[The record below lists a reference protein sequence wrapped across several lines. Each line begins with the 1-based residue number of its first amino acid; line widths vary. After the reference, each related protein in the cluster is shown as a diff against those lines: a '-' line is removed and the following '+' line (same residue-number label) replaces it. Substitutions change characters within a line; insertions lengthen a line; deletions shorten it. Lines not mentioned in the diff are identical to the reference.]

1 MKKALLSLLTLFFL
15 SFTIA
20 QNNPLINTPNLS
32 PDGQKMAFNYQGDIW
47 TVSINGQN
55 LKRLTIHEAYD
66 ANPKWSAD
74 GKSIAFQSDR
84 FGNNDVFT
92 IDANGGI
99 PNRITFHSASD
110 VVTDFTSEGTILFAT
125 SRNYVQLE
133 REPEIHSVN
142 ANGGTPFR
150 LLNAVGFDATMSPN
164 KKMIAFTRG
173 SCRIEREAY
182 QGPANR
188 DVWIYNIAAKTFHEL
203 TNFQGQDLAPQWA
216 NDSTIYFQSARSGV
230 YNVHKLNIDENG
242 NKVGA
247 IEQISS
253 LKDLGLFSFDLSLNG
268 KDIVMVSGDKTWLLN
283 AETKDA
289 TPINIIINSDYRF
302 DPSERKTFSGNASEV
317 EVSPN
322 GKYSAI
328 VIRGEIFI
336 TENDTKKSK
345 TVNVSN
351 SPNRDIDISWLND
364 ATLLFVSDRDGL
376 NNIYAVSSNDEN
388 NDNIFTS
395 LKHKVTKL
403 TNSKAGISAPRIA
416 PNKKSIAFTE
426 GNGKLMIAS
435 ISENGKISNAKT
447 LVDSWD
453 TPSGVAWSPDSK
465 WVSYSLSDLYFNE
478 EVYIHKADNSKKPV
492 NISMHPKADGGAI
505 WSADGSKIA
514 FSSNRNN
521 GDHDVWFVWLRKK
534 DWEKTRQDWEE
545 TPDEES
551 KKDEKSKDDKSKDNK
566 VADII
571 IDFDKIHE
579 RQTQVTSLT
588 GGEYLTAISKD
599 GETFYYITGNS
610 GRGDAQVTS
619 DLFSIKWDGKD
630 KKDVTKGGTSP
641 RNVVLTPKNDYLYYL
656 GRGKISR
663 IKVAG
668 LKKESIPFS
677 AKMVINYEEESNQIF
692 EEAWHVIKD
701 RFYDPNHHGKDWEV
715 LKKTYKPLAMKAST
729 RTDFKTIFNQM
740 LGQINAS
747 HMGMYR
753 GEERKSVQRESTG
766 ILGLEFK
773 STSNGNLAIS
783 KIVENSAAT
792 REASKLFI
800 GDIINS
806 INGQKVSAKENIY
819 EHLIATNNEKIILGV
834 TSNGV
839 SKEVVIRPK
848 SSARTD
854 NYNAWVNEQ
863 KRLTE
868 KYSGG
873 KLGYI
878 HIQGMNWPSFER
890 FERELAAAGDGK
902 EGIVIDVRYN
912 GGGWTTDYL
921 MAVLNVKQ
929 HAYTVPRGSVK
940 NVEKE
945 QKGFT
950 KYYPYSERLPLAA
963 WTKPSIAL
971 CNENSYSNAE
981 IFSHAYKELG
991 LGTLVGQPTFG
1002 AVISTGGH
1010 TLIDGS
1016 YVRVPFRGWFVKSS
1030 EKNMDF
1036 TPAMP
1041 DILVE
1046 NAPDDKANGKDSQLK
1061 RAVDELLKQL

>member
-1 MKKALLSLLTLFFL
+1 MKKLLLSLIMLITI
-15 SFTIA
+15 SISIA
-20 QNNPLINTPNLS
+20 QNNPLINTPSLS
-32 PDGQKMAFNYQGDIW
+32 PNGQSLAFNYQGDIW
-47 TVSINGQN
+47 TVSINGEN

-74 GKSIAFQSDR
+74 GKKIAFQSDR
-84 FGNNDVFT
+84 FGNNDIFT
-92 IDANGGI
+92 ISAEGGT
-99 PNRITFHSASD
+99 PNRITYHSSSD
-110 VVTDFTSEGTILFAT
+110 VVTDFTADGNILFAT

-150 LLNAVGFDATMSPN
+150 LLNAVGFDATLSPN
-164 KKMIAFTRG
+164 KQFIAFTRG

-188 DVWIYNIAAKTFHEL
+188 DVWIYNIANNSFHEL

-216 NDSTIYFQSARSGV
+216 NNSTLYFQSARSGV
-230 YNVHKLNIDENG
+230 YNVHKLSIDENG
-242 NKVGA
+242 NKTGE

-253 LKDLGLFSFDLSLNG
+253 LKDLGLFSYDLSANG
-268 KDIVMVSGDKTWLLN
+268 KDIVMVSGDNTSLLN
-283 AETKDA
+283 AETKEVK
-289 TPINIIINSDYRF
+289 PLNIVINSDYRF

-336 TENDTKKSK
+336 TENDTEKSK
-345 TVNVSN
+345 SVNVSN
-351 SPNRDIDISWLND
+351 SPYRDIDITWLND
-364 ATLLFVSDRDGL
+364 DTLLFVSDRDGV
-376 NNIYAVSSNDEN
+376 NNLYAVSSSDEN
-388 NDNIFTS
+388 NKNIFTS
-395 LKHKVTKL
+395 LKHKILKL
-403 TNSKAGISAPRIA
+403 TNSKDGITAPRMA
-416 PNKKSIAFTE
+416 PDNKSIAFNE
-426 GNGKLMIAS
+426 GNGKLIIAA
-435 ISENGKISNAKT
+435 ISETGKISNEKT

-453 TPSGVAWSPDSK
+453 SPSGVAWSPDSK

-492 NISMHPKADGGAI
+492 NISMHPKSDGGAI
-505 WSADGSKIA
+505 WSKDGSKIA

-521 GDHDVWFVWLRKK
+521 GDHDVWFVWLRKQ

-545 TPDEES
+545 TPEEKP
-551 KKDEKSKDDKSKDNK
+551 KKDEKSDDKKEDKK

-579 RQTQVTSLT
+579 RQTQVTSFT
-588 GGEYLTAISKD
+588 GGEYLTAISND
-599 GETFYYITGNS
+599 GETFYYTTGNS

-619 DLFSIKWDGKD
+619 DLFSIKWNGKD
-630 KKDVTKGGTSP
+630 KKEVTKGGTSP
-641 RNVVLTPKNDYLYYL
+641 RNVSLTPKNDYIYFL

-668 LKKESIPFS
+668 LKKEGIPFS
-677 AKMVINYEEESNQIF
+677 AKMVVDYNEESNQIF
-692 EEAWHVIKD
+692 EEAWRVIKD
-701 RFYDPNHHGKDWEV
+701 RFYDPNHHGKNWET

-729 RTDFKTIFNQM
+729 RADFKTIFNIM

-747 HMGMYR
+747 HMGMYS
-753 GEERKSVQRESTG
+753 GEDRKSVQRESTG

-773 STSNGNLAIS
+773 PVSNGKLSIS

-792 REASKLFI
+792 RESSKLAV
-800 GDIINS
+800 GDIINA
-806 INGQKVSAKENIY
+806 INGNEVSVSENIY
-819 EHLIATNNEKIILGV
+819 KHLIATNNEKIILDV

-848 SSARTD
+848 SNGRTD

-868 KYSGG
+868 IYSGG

-945 QKGFT
+945 HKGFT

-991 LGTLVGQPTFG
+991 LGKLVGQPTFG